1 MLGESIK
8 EEYKQSWKQG
18 SGWRWRKD
26 SKFIQYQV
34 TFLKLEF
41 SLDSHELST
50 VTKVQF
56 QKKKLRITIFMYTLS
71 WNCKVIMFFYIL
83 FQTHKLEDLYN

>member
-1 MLGESIK
+1 MEMEK
-8 EEYKQSWKQG
+8 
-18 SGWRWRKD
+18 KD
-26 SKFIQYQV
+26 SKFIQDQV

-56 QKKKLRITIFMYTLS
+56 QKT
-71 WNCKVIMFFYIL
+71 
-83 FQTHKLEDLYN
+83 